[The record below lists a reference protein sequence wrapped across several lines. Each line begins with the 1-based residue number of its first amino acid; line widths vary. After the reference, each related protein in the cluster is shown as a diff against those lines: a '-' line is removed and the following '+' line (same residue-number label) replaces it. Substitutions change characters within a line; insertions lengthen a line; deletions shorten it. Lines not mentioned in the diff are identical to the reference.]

1 VTSSA
6 AVLPRLLALVPYLVK
21 HPDVSYA
28 KAATDLATTET
39 QLRKDLELLSMCGV
53 SKYYTDSLIEVEFDG
68 DTITMHDPQGVQ
80 RPLRLTGD
88 EATALVVALRAL
100 ADTPGLVDVEP
111 VLRALAKIEAAVGSA
126 GAPADRVAVEL
137 AAESSVDTVARQ
149 ALAAGNALRLTYW
162 TASRDATTERV
173 VDPIRLMTV
182 SGRTYL
188 EAWCRLREDV
198 RTFHLGR
205 VQEVAVLD
213 EPSAPPP
220 GLPSRDPSEGL
231 FQPGAEDL
239 VVRLALAPAAAWV
252 AEYYPTDS
260 VVDPG
265 DGSLVVV
272 LRARD
277 EAWVRRL
284 VLSLGSAARVLE
296 PSSLTQRVQDDA
308 RAALSAYAD

>member
-1 VTSSA
+1 MSGTA

-68 DTITMHDPQGVQ
+68 DTITMHDPQGVK
-80 RPLRLTGD
+80 RPLRLTAD

-100 ADTPGLVDVEP
+100 ADTPGLVEVEP
-111 VLRALAKIEAAVGSA
+111 VLRALAKIEAAVGTA
-126 GAPADRVAVEL
+126 GAPAARVAVEL
-137 AAESSVDTVARQ
+137 AEESKVDTTVRQ
-149 ALAAGNALRLTYW
+149 ALESGRAVRLTYW

-173 VDPIRLMTV
+173 VDPVRLMTV
-182 SGRTYL
+182 AGRTYL
-188 EAWCRLREDV
+188 EGWCRLREDL

-205 VQEVAVLD
+205 VQEIEVLD
-213 EPSAPPP
+213 EPAAPPAD
-220 GLPSRDPSEGL
+220 LPVRDPSEGL
-231 FQPGAEDL
+231 FQPGPEDL
-239 VVRLALAPAAAWV
+239 VVRLALTPAAAWV

-260 VVDPG
+260 VEDLG
-265 DGSLVVV
+265 DGTQVVV

-284 VLSLGSAARVLE
+284 VLSLGDGVRVLE
-296 PSSLTQRVQDDA
+296 PQTLTQRVQDDA
-308 RAALSAYAD
+308 RAALSAYAI